1 MVNVDDESQVITVNA
16 EQFFELNLEIQ
27 KTTRIELPEN
37 PQKQDEQGRSD
48 ENVNFQKQ
56 SFLKF
61 QVSQLVPTFMK

>member
-37 PQKQDEQGRSD
+37 PLKQDEQGRSD

>member
-37 PQKQDEQGRSD
+37 PQK
-48 ENVNFQKQ
+48 
-56 SFLKF
+56 
-61 QVSQLVPTFMK
+61 

>member
-16 EQFFELNLEIQ
+16 EQFFERNLEIQ